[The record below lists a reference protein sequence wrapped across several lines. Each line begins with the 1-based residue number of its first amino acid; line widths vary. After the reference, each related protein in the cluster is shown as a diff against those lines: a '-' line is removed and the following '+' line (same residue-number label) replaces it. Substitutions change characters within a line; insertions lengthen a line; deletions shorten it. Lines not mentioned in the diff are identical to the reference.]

1 MGKSQRAMDTVE
13 TIYGKMIV
21 YSNKTWSFLNKS
33 VFDGVMNPRI
43 NRIMTLEQEAP
54 FSKQSWNNDI
64 CYTTKNN
71 DLSLLKDTVWLC
83 LTEDS
88 NKGFKIPVPGVVTSR
103 YGIRNGKN
111 HNGIDLSLKTG
122 DTVSAA
128 WSGKVR
134 YAKYNDGGFGNLVII
149 RHYNG
154 LETFYAHLSK
164 LLVFPDQDVIAG
176 ETIGLGGNTGHSFG
190 PHLHFEVRFYDDPIN
205 PEEMIDF
212 ANKKL
217 KTENLFVHKSLF
229 KSGAKPSEYFDDK
242 DVEIIEPVK
251 EPVKIKDKEPKKEDP
266 KKEEV
271 KKEEVKKVEVKKEE
285 VKKEEVKKV
294 EVKKVEVK
302 KVEVKKEKV
311 KYYKVKSGDTLSEI
325 AARHKLTVSK
335 LCELNGIKSTAIL
348 SIGKSLRVN

>member
-1 MGKSQRAMDTVE
+1 MDTVE

-43 NRIMTLEQEAP
+43 NRIMTLEQEVP

-88 NKGFKIPVPGVVTSR
+88 NKGFKIPVPGVITSR

-176 ETIGLGGNTGHSFG
+176 ETIGLGGTTGHSSG

-217 KTENLFVHKSLF
+217 KIENLFVHKSLF

-242 DVEIIEPVK
+242 DVERIEQVK
-251 EPVKIKDKEPKKEDP
+251 EQVKIKDKEPKKEEV
-266 KKEEV
+266 KKVEV

-302 KVEVKKEKV
+302 KEKV
-311 KYYKVKSGDTLSEI
+311 KYYMVKSGDTLSEI

>member
-1 MGKSQRAMDTVE
+1 MDTVE
-13 TIYGKMIV
+13 TVYGKMIV
-21 YSNKTWSFLNKS
+21 YSNKTWSFLNKP

-43 NRIMTLEQEAP
+43 NRIMTLEQETP
-54 FSKQSWNNDI
+54 FSKQSWNNDV
-64 CYTTKNN
+64 CFTTKNN

-88 NKGFKIPVPGVVTSR
+88 NKGFKIPVPGVTTSR

-111 HNGIDLSLKTG
+111 HNGIDLNLKTG
-122 DTVSAA
+122 DTVCAA

-134 YAKYNDGGFGNLVII
+134 YAKFNDGGFGNLVII
-149 RHYNG
+149 RHHNG

-176 ETIGLGGNTGHSFG
+176 ETIGLGGSTGHSTG

-217 KTENLFVHKSLF
+217 KFENLFVHKSLF

-242 DVEIIEPVK
+242 EDE
-251 EPVKIKDKEPKKEDP
+251 KIEPKKV
-266 KKEEV
+266 EEV
-271 KKEEVKKVEVKKEE
+271 KKEKIEVKKEKEKVEVKKE
-285 VKKEEVKKV
+285 VKKEKEKEKEKKV
-294 EVKKVEVK
+294 EVRKD
-302 KVEVKKEKV
+302 KV
-311 KYYKVKSGDTLSEI
+311 KYYMVKSGDTLSAI

-335 LCELNGIKSTAIL
+335 LCQLNGIKSSATL
-348 SIGKSLRVN
+348 RVGKSLRVN

>member
-1 MGKSQRAMDTVE
+1 MDTVE
-13 TIYGKMIV
+13 TVYGKMIV
-21 YSNKTWSFLNKS
+21 YSNKTWTFLNKP

-43 NRIMTLEQEAP
+43 NRIMTLEQETP
-54 FSKQSWNNDI
+54 FSKQSWNNDV
-64 CYTTKNN
+64 CFTTKNN

-88 NKGFKIPVPGVVTSR
+88 NKGFKIPVPGVTTSR

-111 HNGIDLSLKTG
+111 HNGIDLNLKTG
-122 DTVSAA
+122 DTVCAA

-134 YAKYNDGGFGNLVII
+134 YAKFNDGGFGNLVII
-149 RHYNG
+149 RHHNG

-176 ETIGLGGNTGHSFG
+176 ETIGLGGSTGHSTG

-217 KTENLFVHKSLF
+217 KFENLFVHKSLF

-242 DVEIIEPVK
+242 EDE
-251 EPVKIKDKEPKKEDP
+251 KIEPKKV
-266 KKEEV
+266 EEV
-271 KKEEVKKVEVKKEE
+271 KKEKIEVKKEKEKVEVKKE
-285 VKKEEVKKV
+285 VKKEKEKEKKV
-294 EVKKVEVK
+294 EVRKD
-302 KVEVKKEKV
+302 KV
-311 KYYKVKSGDTLSEI
+311 KYYMVKSGDTLSAI

-335 LCELNGIKSTAIL
+335 LCQLNGIKSSATL
-348 SIGKSLRVN
+348 RVGKSLRVN

>member
-1 MGKSQRAMDTVE
+1 MDTVE

-43 NRIMTLEQEAP
+43 NRIMTLEQETP
-54 FSKQSWNNDI
+54 FSKQSWNNDV
-64 CYTTKNN
+64 CFTTKNN
-71 DLSLLKDTVWLC
+71 DLSLLKDTIWLC

-88 NKGFKIPVPGVVTSR
+88 NKGFKIPVPGVTTSR

-111 HNGIDLSLKTG
+111 HNGIDLNLKTG
-122 DTVSAA
+122 DTVCAA

-134 YAKYNDGGFGNLVII
+134 YAKFNDGGFGNLVII

-176 ETIGLGGNTGHSFG
+176 ETIGLGGSTGHSTG

-212 ANKKL
+212 ATKKL
-217 KTENLFVHKSLF
+217 KFENLFVHKSLF

-242 DVEIIEPVK
+242 DVE
-251 EPVKIKDKEPKKEDP
+251 KIEPKKV
-266 KKEEV
+266 EEV
-271 KKEEVKKVEVKKEE
+271 KKE
-285 VKKEEVKKV
+285 
-294 EVKKVEVK
+294 

-311 KYYKVKSGDTLSEI
+311 EVKKEKEKEKKVEVRKDKVKYYMVKSGDTLSKI

-335 LCELNGIKSTAIL
+335 LCQLNGIKSSATL
-348 SIGKSLRVN
+348 RVGKSLRVN

>member
-1 MGKSQRAMDTVE
+1 MDTVE

-54 FSKQSWNNDI
+54 FSKQPWNNDV
-64 CYTTKNN
+64 CFTTKNN
-71 DLSLLKDTVWLC
+71 DLSLLKDTIWLC

-88 NKGFKIPVPGVVTSR
+88 NKGFKIPVPGVTTSR

-111 HNGIDLSLKTG
+111 HNGIDLNLKTG
-122 DTVSAA
+122 DTVCAA

-134 YAKYNDGGFGNLVII
+134 YAKFNDGGFGNLVII

-176 ETIGLGGNTGHSFG
+176 ETIGLGGSTGHSTG

-212 ANKKL
+212 ATKKL
-217 KTENLFVHKSLF
+217 KFENLFVHKSLF

-242 DVEIIEPVK
+242 DVE
-251 EPVKIKDKEPKKEDP
+251 KIEPKKV
-266 KKEEV
+266 EEV
-271 KKEEVKKVEVKKEE
+271 KKE
-285 VKKEEVKKV
+285 
-294 EVKKVEVK
+294 

-311 KYYKVKSGDTLSEI
+311 EVKKEKEKKVEVRKDKVKYYMVKSGDTLSKI

-335 LCELNGIKSTAIL
+335 LCQLNGIKSSATL
-348 SIGKSLRVN
+348 RVGKSLRVN

>member
-1 MGKSQRAMDTVE
+1 MDTVE

-43 NRIMTLEQEAP
+43 NRIMTLEQETP
-54 FSKQSWNNDI
+54 FSKQSWNNDV
-64 CYTTKNN
+64 CFTTKNN
-71 DLSLLKDTVWLC
+71 DLSLLKDTIWLC
-83 LTEDS
+83 LIEDS
-88 NKGFKIPVPGVVTSR
+88 NKGFKIPVPGVTTSR

-111 HNGIDLSLKTG
+111 HNGIDLNLKTG
-122 DTVSAA
+122 DTVCAA

-134 YAKYNDGGFGNLVII
+134 YAKFNDGGFGNLVII
-149 RHYNG
+149 RHHNG

-176 ETIGLGGNTGHSFG
+176 ETIGLGGSTGHSTG

-212 ANKKL
+212 ATKKL
-217 KTENLFVHKSLF
+217 KFENLFVHKSLF

-242 DVEIIEPVK
+242 DVE
-251 EPVKIKDKEPKKEDP
+251 KIEPKKV
-266 KKEEV
+266 EEV
-271 KKEEVKKVEVKKEE
+271 KKE
-285 VKKEEVKKV
+285 
-294 EVKKVEVK
+294 

-311 KYYKVKSGDTLSEI
+311 EVKKEKEKKVEVRKDKVKYYMVKSGDTLSKI

-335 LCELNGIKSTAIL
+335 LCQLNGIKSSATL
-348 SIGKSLRVN
+348 RVGKSLRVN

>member
-1 MGKSQRAMDTVE
+1 MDTVE

-43 NRIMTLEQEAP
+43 NRIMTLEQETP
-54 FSKQSWNNDI
+54 FSKQSWNNDV
-64 CYTTKNN
+64 CFTTKNN
-71 DLSLLKDTVWLC
+71 DLSLLKDTIWLC

-88 NKGFKIPVPGVVTSR
+88 NKGFKIPVPGVTTSR

-111 HNGIDLSLKTG
+111 HNGIDLNLKTG
-122 DTVSAA
+122 DTVCAA

-134 YAKYNDGGFGNLVII
+134 YAKFNDGGFGNLVII

-176 ETIGLGGNTGHSFG
+176 ETIGLGGSTGHSTG

-212 ANKKL
+212 ATKKL
-217 KTENLFVHKSLF
+217 KFENLFVHKSLF

-242 DVEIIEPVK
+242 DVE
-251 EPVKIKDKEPKKEDP
+251 KIEPKKV
-266 KKEEV
+266 EEV
-271 KKEEVKKVEVKKEE
+271 KKE
-285 VKKEEVKKV
+285 
-294 EVKKVEVK
+294 

-311 KYYKVKSGDTLSEI
+311 EVKKEKEKKVEVRKDKVKYYMVKSGDTLSKI

-335 LCELNGIKSTAIL
+335 LCQLNGIKSSATL
-348 SIGKSLRVN
+348 RVGKSLRVN

>member
-1 MGKSQRAMDTVE
+1 MDTVE
-13 TIYGKMIV
+13 TVYGKMIV
-21 YSNKTWSFLNKS
+21 YSNKTWSFLNKP

-43 NRIMTLEQEAP
+43 NRIMTLEQETP
-54 FSKQSWNNDI
+54 FSKQSWNNDV
-64 CYTTKNN
+64 CFTTKNN

-88 NKGFKIPVPGVVTSR
+88 NKGFKIPVPGVTTSR

-111 HNGIDLSLKTG
+111 HNGIDLNLKTG
-122 DTVSAA
+122 DTVCAA

-134 YAKYNDGGFGNLVII
+134 YAKFNDGGFGNLVII
-149 RHYNG
+149 RHHNG

-176 ETIGLGGNTGHSFG
+176 ETIGLGGSTGHSTG

-217 KTENLFVHKSLF
+217 KFENLFVHKSLF

-242 DVEIIEPVK
+242 EDE
-251 EPVKIKDKEPKKEDP
+251 KIEPKKV
-266 KKEEV
+266 EEV
-271 KKEEVKKVEVKKEE
+271 KKEKI
-285 VKKEEVKKV
+285 
-294 EVKKVEVK
+294 
-302 KVEVKKEKV
+302 EVKKEKEKEKEKEKKVEVRKDKV
-311 KYYKVKSGDTLSEI
+311 KYYMVKSGDTLSAI

-335 LCELNGIKSTAIL
+335 LCQLNGIKSSATL
-348 SIGKSLRVN
+348 RVGKSLRVN

>member
-43 NRIMTLEQEAP
+43 HRIMTLEQDAP
-54 FSKQSWNNDI
+54 FKQYWDNELCFTS
-64 CYTTKNN
+64 KNN

-88 NKGFKIPVPGVVTSR
+88 NKGFKIPVPGVTNSR

-111 HNGIDLSLKTG
+111 HNGIDLNLKTG

-176 ETIGLGGNTGHSFG
+176 ETIGLGGNTGHSSG

-212 ANKKL
+212 TNKKL

-229 KSGAKPSEYFDDK
+229 KSGAKPSEYSDDK
-242 DVEIIEPVK
+242 DVERIEPVK
-251 EPVKIKDKEPKKEDP
+251 EPVKIKDKEPKKEEP
-266 KKEEV
+266 KKEEP

-285 VKKEEVKKV
+285 VKK
-294 EVKKVEVK
+294 
-302 KVEVKKEKV
+302 VEVKKEKV
-311 KYYKVKSGDTLSEI
+311 KYYMVKSGDTLSEI

>member
-1 MGKSQRAMDTVE
+1 MDTVE

-43 NRIMTLEQEAP
+43 NRIMTLEQETP
-54 FSKQSWNNDI
+54 FSKQSWNNDV
-64 CYTTKNN
+64 CFTTKNN
-71 DLSLLKDTVWLC
+71 DLSLLKDTIWLC

-88 NKGFKIPVPGVVTSR
+88 NKGFKIPVPGVTTSR

-111 HNGIDLSLKTG
+111 HNGIDLNLKTG
-122 DTVSAA
+122 DTVCAA

-134 YAKYNDGGFGNLVII
+134 YAKFNDGGFGNLVII
-149 RHYNG
+149 RHHNG

-176 ETIGLGGNTGHSFG
+176 ETIGLGGSTGHSTG

-212 ANKKL
+212 ATKKL
-217 KTENLFVHKSLF
+217 KFENLFVHKSLF

-242 DVEIIEPVK
+242 DVE
-251 EPVKIKDKEPKKEDP
+251 KIEPKKV
-266 KKEEV
+266 EEV
-271 KKEEVKKVEVKKEE
+271 KKE
-285 VKKEEVKKV
+285 
-294 EVKKVEVK
+294 

-311 KYYKVKSGDTLSEI
+311 EVKKEKEKKVEVRKDKVKYYMVKSGDTLSKI

-335 LCELNGIKSTAIL
+335 LCQLNGIKSSATL
-348 SIGKSLRVN
+348 RVGKSLRVN

>member
-1 MGKSQRAMDTVE
+1 MDTVE

-43 NRIMTLEQEAP
+43 NRIMTLEQETP
-54 FSKQSWNNDI
+54 FSKQSWNNDV
-64 CYTTKNN
+64 CFTTKNN
-71 DLSLLKDTVWLC
+71 DLSLLKDTIWLC
-83 LTEDS
+83 LIEDS
-88 NKGFKIPVPGVVTSR
+88 NKGFKIPVPGVTTSR

-111 HNGIDLSLKTG
+111 HNGIDLNLKTG
-122 DTVSAA
+122 DTVCAA

-134 YAKYNDGGFGNLVII
+134 YAKFNDGGFGNLVII
-149 RHYNG
+149 RHHNG

-176 ETIGLGGNTGHSFG
+176 ETIGLGGSTGHSTG

-212 ANKKL
+212 ATKKL
-217 KTENLFVHKSLF
+217 KFENLFVHKSLF

-242 DVEIIEPVK
+242 DVE
-251 EPVKIKDKEPKKEDP
+251 KIEPKKV
-266 KKEEV
+266 EEV
-271 KKEEVKKVEVKKEE
+271 KKE
-285 VKKEEVKKV
+285 
-294 EVKKVEVK
+294 
-302 KVEVKKEKV
+302 KVEVKKEKEKEKEKEKKVEVRKDKV
-311 KYYKVKSGDTLSEI
+311 KYYMVKSGDTLSKI

-335 LCELNGIKSTAIL
+335 LCQLNGIKSSATL
-348 SIGKSLRVN
+348 RVGKSLRVN

>member
-1 MGKSQRAMDTVE
+1 MDTVE

-43 NRIMTLEQEAP
+43 NRIMTLEQETP
-54 FSKQSWNNDI
+54 FSKQSWNNDV
-64 CYTTKNN
+64 CFTTKNN
-71 DLSLLKDTVWLC
+71 DLSLLKDTIWLC

-88 NKGFKIPVPGVVTSR
+88 NKGFKIPVPGVTTSR

-111 HNGIDLSLKTG
+111 HNGIDLNLKTG
-122 DTVSAA
+122 DTVCAA

-134 YAKYNDGGFGNLVII
+134 YAKFNDGGFGNLVII
-149 RHYNG
+149 RHHNG

-176 ETIGLGGNTGHSFG
+176 ETIGLGGSTGHSTG

-212 ANKKL
+212 ATKKL
-217 KTENLFVHKSLF
+217 KFENLFVHKSLF

-242 DVEIIEPVK
+242 DVE
-251 EPVKIKDKEPKKEDP
+251 KIEPKKV
-266 KKEEV
+266 EEV
-271 KKEEVKKVEVKKEE
+271 KKE
-285 VKKEEVKKV
+285 
-294 EVKKVEVK
+294 

-311 KYYKVKSGDTLSEI
+311 EVKKEKEKEKKVEVRKDKVKYYMVKSGDTLSKI

-335 LCELNGIKSTAIL
+335 LCQLNGIKSSATL
-348 SIGKSLRVN
+348 RVGKSLRVN

>member
-1 MGKSQRAMDTVE
+1 MDTVE
-13 TIYGKMIV
+13 TVYGKMII
-21 YSNKTWSFLNKS
+21 YSNKTWSFLNKP

-43 NRIMTLEQEAP
+43 NRIMTLEQETP
-54 FSKQSWNNDI
+54 FSKQSWNNDV
-64 CYTTKNN
+64 CFTTKNN

-88 NKGFKIPVPGVVTSR
+88 NKGFKIPVPGVTTSR

-111 HNGIDLSLKTG
+111 HNGIDLNLKTG
-122 DTVSAA
+122 DTVCAA

-134 YAKYNDGGFGNLVII
+134 YAKFNDGGFGNLVII
-149 RHYNG
+149 RHHNG

-176 ETIGLGGNTGHSFG
+176 ETIGLGGSTGHSTG

-217 KTENLFVHKSLF
+217 KFENLFVHKSLF

-242 DVEIIEPVK
+242 EDE
-251 EPVKIKDKEPKKEDP
+251 KIEPKKV
-266 KKEEV
+266 EEV
-271 KKEEVKKVEVKKEE
+271 KKEKIEVKKE
-285 VKKEEVKKV
+285 
-294 EVKKVEVK
+294 
-302 KVEVKKEKV
+302 KVEVKKEKEKVEVKKEKEKLEVRKDKV
-311 KYYKVKSGDTLSEI
+311 KYYMVKSGDTLSAI

-335 LCELNGIKSTAIL
+335 LCQLNGIKSSATL
-348 SIGKSLRVN
+348 RVGKSLRVN

>member
-1 MGKSQRAMDTVE
+1 MDTVE
-13 TIYGKMIV
+13 TVYGKMIV
-21 YSNKTWSFLNKS
+21 YSNKTWSFLNKP

-43 NRIMTLEQEAP
+43 NRIMTLEQETP
-54 FSKQSWNNDI
+54 FSKQSWNNDV
-64 CYTTKNN
+64 CFTTKNN

-88 NKGFKIPVPGVVTSR
+88 NKGFKIPVPGVTTSR

-111 HNGIDLSLKTG
+111 HNGIDLNLKTG
-122 DTVSAA
+122 DTVCAA

-134 YAKYNDGGFGNLVII
+134 YAKFNDGGFGNLVII
-149 RHYNG
+149 RHHNG

-176 ETIGLGGNTGHSFG
+176 ETIGLGGSTGHSTG

-217 KTENLFVHKSLF
+217 KFENLFVHKSLF

-242 DVEIIEPVK
+242 EDE
-251 EPVKIKDKEPKKEDP
+251 KIEPKKV
-266 KKEEV
+266 EEV
-271 KKEEVKKVEVKKEE
+271 KKEKIEVKKE
-285 VKKEEVKKV
+285 
-294 EVKKVEVK
+294 
-302 KVEVKKEKV
+302 KVEVKKEKEKVEVKKEKEKEKEKEKKVEVRKDKV
-311 KYYKVKSGDTLSEI
+311 KYYMVKSGDTLSAI

-335 LCELNGIKSTAIL
+335 LCQLNGIKSSATL
-348 SIGKSLRVN
+348 RVGKSLRVN

>member
-1 MGKSQRAMDTVE
+1 MDTVE
-13 TIYGKMIV
+13 TVYGKMIV
-21 YSNKTWSFLNKS
+21 YSNKTWSFLNKP

-43 NRIMTLEQEAP
+43 NRIMTLEQETP
-54 FSKQSWNNDI
+54 FSKQSWNNDV
-64 CYTTKNN
+64 CFTTKNN

-88 NKGFKIPVPGVVTSR
+88 NKGFKIPVPGVTTSR

-111 HNGIDLSLKTG
+111 HNGIDLNLKTG
-122 DTVSAA
+122 DTVCAA

-134 YAKYNDGGFGNLVII
+134 YAKFNDGGFGNLVII
-149 RHYNG
+149 RHHNG

-176 ETIGLGGNTGHSFG
+176 ETIGLGGSTGHSTG

-217 KTENLFVHKSLF
+217 KFENLFVHKSLF

-242 DVEIIEPVK
+242 EDEKIET
-251 EPVKIKDKEPKKEDP
+251 KKV
-266 KKEEV
+266 EEV
-271 KKEEVKKVEVKKEE
+271 KKEKIEVKKEKEKEKEKEKVEVKKE
-285 VKKEEVKKV
+285 VKKEKKV
-294 EVKKVEVK
+294 EVRKD
-302 KVEVKKEKV
+302 KV
-311 KYYKVKSGDTLSEI
+311 KYYMVKSGDTLSAI

-335 LCELNGIKSTAIL
+335 LCQLNGIKSSATL
-348 SIGKSLRVN
+348 RVGKSLRVN

>member
-1 MGKSQRAMDTVE
+1 MDTVE

-54 FSKQSWNNDI
+54 FSKQPWNNDV
-64 CYTTKNN
+64 CFTTKNN

-88 NKGFKIPVPGVVTSR
+88 NKGFKIPVPGVTTSR

-176 ETIGLGGNTGHSFG
+176 ETIGLGGTTGHSSG

-217 KTENLFVHKSLF
+217 KIENLFVHKSLF

-242 DVEIIEPVK
+242 DVERI
-251 EPVKIKDKEPKKEDP
+251 EPVKIKDKEP
-266 KKEEV
+266 
-271 KKEEVKKVEVKKEE
+271 KKEE

-302 KVEVKKEKV
+302 KEEVKKVEVKKEEVKKVEVKKVEVKKEKV
-311 KYYKVKSGDTLSEI
+311 KYYMVKSGDTLSEI

>member
-1 MGKSQRAMDTVE
+1 MDTVE

-54 FSKQSWNNDI
+54 FSKQPWNNDV
-64 CYTTKNN
+64 CFTTKNN

-242 DVEIIEPVK
+242 DVE
-251 EPVKIKDKEPKKEDP
+251 KIEPKKV
-266 KKEEV
+266 EEV
-271 KKEEVKKVEVKKEE
+271 KKE
-285 VKKEEVKKV
+285 
-294 EVKKVEVK
+294 

-311 KYYKVKSGDTLSEI
+311 EVKKEKEKKVEVRKDKVKYYMVKSGDTLSKI

-335 LCELNGIKSTAIL
+335 LCQLNGIKSSATL
-348 SIGKSLRVN
+348 RVGKSLRVN

>member
-1 MGKSQRAMDTVE
+1 MDTVE

-43 NRIMTLEQEAP
+43 NRIMTLEQETP
-54 FSKQSWNNDI
+54 FSKQSWNNDV
-64 CYTTKNN
+64 CFTTKNN

-88 NKGFKIPVPGVVTSR
+88 NKGFKIPVPGVTTSR

-176 ETIGLGGNTGHSFG
+176 ETIGLGGTTGHSSG

-217 KTENLFVHKSLF
+217 KIENLFVHKSLF

-242 DVEIIEPVK
+242 DVERIEPVK
-251 EPVKIKDKEPKKEDP
+251 EPVKIKDKEPKKEEV
-266 KKEEV
+266 KKVEVKKVEV
-271 KKEEVKKVEVKKEE
+271 KKEEVKKVEVKKE
-285 VKKEEVKKV
+285 

-311 KYYKVKSGDTLSEI
+311 KYYMVKSGDTLSEI

>member
-1 MGKSQRAMDTVE
+1 MDTVE
-13 TIYGKMIV
+13 TVYGKMIV
-21 YSNKTWSFLNKS
+21 YSNKTWSFLNKP

-43 NRIMTLEQEAP
+43 NRIMTLEQETP
-54 FSKQSWNNDI
+54 FSKQSWNNDV
-64 CYTTKNN
+64 CFTTKNN

-88 NKGFKIPVPGVVTSR
+88 NKGFKIPVPGVTTSR

-111 HNGIDLSLKTG
+111 HNGIDLNLKTG
-122 DTVSAA
+122 DTVCAA

-134 YAKYNDGGFGNLVII
+134 YAKFNDGGFGNLVII

-176 ETIGLGGNTGHSFG
+176 ETIGLGGSTGHSTG

-217 KTENLFVHKSLF
+217 KFENLFVHKSLF

-242 DVEIIEPVK
+242 EDE
-251 EPVKIKDKEPKKEDP
+251 KIEPKKV
-266 KKEEV
+266 EEV
-271 KKEEVKKVEVKKEE
+271 KKEKIDVKKEKEKEKEKEKVEVKKE
-285 VKKEEVKKV
+285 VKKEKKV
-294 EVKKVEVK
+294 EVRKD
-302 KVEVKKEKV
+302 KV
-311 KYYKVKSGDTLSEI
+311 KYYMVKSGDTLSAI

-335 LCELNGIKSTAIL
+335 LCQLNGIKSSATL
-348 SIGKSLRVN
+348 RVGKSLRVN

>member
-1 MGKSQRAMDTVE
+1 MDTVE

-43 NRIMTLEQEAP
+43 NRIMTLEQETP
-54 FSKQSWNNDI
+54 FSKQSWNNDV
-64 CYTTKNN
+64 CFTTKNN
-71 DLSLLKDTVWLC
+71 DLSLLKDTIWLC

-88 NKGFKIPVPGVVTSR
+88 NKGFKIPVPGVTTSR

-111 HNGIDLSLKTG
+111 HNGIDLNLKTG
-122 DTVSAA
+122 DTVCAA

-134 YAKYNDGGFGNLVII
+134 YAKFNDGGFGNLVII

-176 ETIGLGGNTGHSFG
+176 ETIGLGGSTGHSTG

-212 ANKKL
+212 ATKKL
-217 KTENLFVHKSLF
+217 KFENLFVHKSLF

-242 DVEIIEPVK
+242 DVE
-251 EPVKIKDKEPKKEDP
+251 KIEPKKV
-266 KKEEV
+266 EEV
-271 KKEEVKKVEVKKEE
+271 KKE
-285 VKKEEVKKV
+285 
-294 EVKKVEVK
+294 

-311 KYYKVKSGDTLSEI
+311 EVKKEKVEVKKEKEKKVEVRKDKVKYYMVKSGDTLSKI

-335 LCELNGIKSTAIL
+335 LCQLNGIKSSATL
-348 SIGKSLRVN
+348 RVGKSLRVN

>member
-1 MGKSQRAMDTVE
+1 MDTVE
-13 TIYGKMIV
+13 TVYGKMIV
-21 YSNKTWSFLNKS
+21 YSNKTWSFLNKP

-43 NRIMTLEQEAP
+43 NRIMTLEQETP
-54 FSKQSWNNDI
+54 FSKQSWNNDV
-64 CYTTKNN
+64 CFTTKNN

-88 NKGFKIPVPGVVTSR
+88 NKGFKIPVPGVTTSR

-111 HNGIDLSLKTG
+111 HNGIDLNLKTG
-122 DTVSAA
+122 DTVCAA

-134 YAKYNDGGFGNLVII
+134 YAKFNDGGFGNLVII
-149 RHYNG
+149 RHHNG

-176 ETIGLGGNTGHSFG
+176 ETIGLGGSTGHSTG

-217 KTENLFVHKSLF
+217 KFENLFVHKSLF

-242 DVEIIEPVK
+242 DVE
-251 EPVKIKDKEPKKEDP
+251 KIEPKKV
-266 KKEEV
+266 EEV
-271 KKEEVKKVEVKKEE
+271 KKE
-285 VKKEEVKKV
+285 
-294 EVKKVEVK
+294 

-311 KYYKVKSGDTLSEI
+311 EVKKEKEKEKEKKVEVRKDKVKYYMVKSGDTLSKI

-335 LCELNGIKSTAIL
+335 LCQLNGIKSSATL
-348 SIGKSLRVN
+348 RVGKSLRVN

>member
-1 MGKSQRAMDTVE
+1 MDTVE

-54 FSKQSWNNDI
+54 FSKQPWNNDV
-64 CYTTKNN
+64 CFTTKNN
-71 DLSLLKDTVWLC
+71 DLSLLKDTIWLC

-88 NKGFKIPVPGVVTSR
+88 NKGFKIPVPGVTTSR

-111 HNGIDLSLKTG
+111 HNGIDLNLKTG
-122 DTVSAA
+122 DTVCAA

-134 YAKYNDGGFGNLVII
+134 YAKFNDGGFGNLVII

-176 ETIGLGGNTGHSFG
+176 ETIGLGGSTGHSTG

-212 ANKKL
+212 ATKKL
-217 KTENLFVHKSLF
+217 KFENLFVHKSLF

-242 DVEIIEPVK
+242 DVE
-251 EPVKIKDKEPKKEDP
+251 KIEPKKV
-266 KKEEV
+266 EEV
-271 KKEEVKKVEVKKEE
+271 KKE
-285 VKKEEVKKV
+285 
-294 EVKKVEVK
+294 
-302 KVEVKKEKV
+302 KVEVKKEKEKEKEKKVEVRKDKV
-311 KYYKVKSGDTLSEI
+311 KYYMVKSGDTLSKI

-335 LCELNGIKSTAIL
+335 LCQLNGIKSSATL
-348 SIGKSLRVN
+348 RVGKSLRVN

>member
-1 MGKSQRAMDTVE
+1 MDTVE
-13 TIYGKMIV
+13 TVYGKMIV
-21 YSNKTWSFLNKS
+21 YSNKTWSFLNKP

-43 NRIMTLEQEAP
+43 NRIMTLEQETP
-54 FSKQSWNNDI
+54 FSKQSWNNDV
-64 CYTTKNN
+64 CFTTKNN

-88 NKGFKIPVPGVVTSR
+88 NKGFKIPVPGVTTSR

-111 HNGIDLSLKTG
+111 HNGIDLNLKTG
-122 DTVSAA
+122 DTVCAA

-134 YAKYNDGGFGNLVII
+134 YAKFNDGGFGNLVII
-149 RHYNG
+149 RHHNG

-176 ETIGLGGNTGHSFG
+176 ETIGLGGSTGHSTG

-217 KTENLFVHKSLF
+217 KFENLFVHKSLF

-242 DVEIIEPVK
+242 EDE
-251 EPVKIKDKEPKKEDP
+251 KIEPKKV
-266 KKEEV
+266 EEV
-271 KKEEVKKVEVKKEE
+271 KKEKIEVKKEKEKEKEKEKVEVKKE
-285 VKKEEVKKV
+285 VKKEKKV
-294 EVKKVEVK
+294 EVRKD
-302 KVEVKKEKV
+302 KV
-311 KYYKVKSGDTLSEI
+311 KYYMVKSGDTLSAI

-335 LCELNGIKSTAIL
+335 LCQLNGIKSSATL
-348 SIGKSLRVN
+348 RVGKSLRVN

>member
-1 MGKSQRAMDTVE
+1 MDTVE

-54 FSKQSWNNDI
+54 FSKQPWNNDV
-64 CYTTKNN
+64 CFTTKNN

-88 NKGFKIPVPGVVTSR
+88 NKGFKIPVPGVTNSR

-111 HNGIDLSLKTG
+111 HNGIDLNLKTG

-217 KTENLFVHKSLF
+217 KIENLFVHKSLF

-242 DVEIIEPVK
+242 DVERIEPVK
-251 EPVKIKDKEPKKEDP
+251 EPVKIKDKEPKKEEV
-266 KKEEV
+266 KKVEV
-271 KKEEVKKVEVKKEE
+271 KKEEVKKVEVKKVE
-285 VKKEEVKKV
+285 VKKE

-311 KYYKVKSGDTLSEI
+311 KYYMVKSGDTLSEI

>member
-43 NRIMTLEQEAP
+43 NRIMTLEQETP
-54 FSKQSWNNDI
+54 FSKQSWNNDV
-64 CYTTKNN
+64 CFTTKNN
-71 DLSLLKDTVWLC
+71 DLSLLKDTIWLC
-83 LTEDS
+83 LIEDS
-88 NKGFKIPVPGVVTSR
+88 NKGFKIPVPGVTTSR

-111 HNGIDLSLKTG
+111 HNGIDLNLKTG
-122 DTVSAA
+122 DTVCAA

-134 YAKYNDGGFGNLVII
+134 YAKFNDGGFGNLVII
-149 RHYNG
+149 RHHNG

-176 ETIGLGGNTGHSFG
+176 ETIGLGGSTGHSTG

-212 ANKKL
+212 ATKKL
-217 KTENLFVHKSLF
+217 KFENLFVHKSLF

-242 DVEIIEPVK
+242 DVE
-251 EPVKIKDKEPKKEDP
+251 KIEPKKV
-266 KKEEV
+266 EEV
-271 KKEEVKKVEVKKEE
+271 KKE
-285 VKKEEVKKV
+285 
-294 EVKKVEVK
+294 

-311 KYYKVKSGDTLSEI
+311 EVKKEKEKEKKVEVRKDKVKYYMVKSGDTLSKI

-335 LCELNGIKSTAIL
+335 LCQLNGIKSSATL
-348 SIGKSLRVN
+348 RVGKSLRVN

>member
-1 MGKSQRAMDTVE
+1 MDTVE

-43 NRIMTLEQEAP
+43 NRIMTLEQETP
-54 FSKQSWNNDI
+54 FSKQSWNNDV
-64 CYTTKNN
+64 CFTTKNN

-88 NKGFKIPVPGVVTSR
+88 NKGFKIPVPGVTTSR

-176 ETIGLGGNTGHSFG
+176 ETIGLGGTTGHSSG

-217 KTENLFVHKSLF
+217 KIENLFVHKSLF

-242 DVEIIEPVK
+242 DVERIEPVK
-251 EPVKIKDKEPKKEDP
+251 EPVKIKDKEPKKEEV
-266 KKEEV
+266 KKVEV
-271 KKEEVKKVEVKKEE
+271 KKEEVKKVEVKKVE
-285 VKKEEVKKV
+285 VKKE

-311 KYYKVKSGDTLSEI
+311 KYYMVKSGDTLSEI

>member
-1 MGKSQRAMDTVE
+1 MDTVE
-13 TIYGKMIV
+13 TVYGKMIV
-21 YSNKTWSFLNKS
+21 YSNKTWSFLNKP

-43 NRIMTLEQEAP
+43 NRIMTLEQETP
-54 FSKQSWNNDI
+54 FSKQSWNNDV
-64 CYTTKNN
+64 CFTTKNN

-88 NKGFKIPVPGVVTSR
+88 NKGFKIPVPGVTTSR

-111 HNGIDLSLKTG
+111 HNGIDLNLKTG
-122 DTVSAA
+122 DTVCAA

-134 YAKYNDGGFGNLVII
+134 YAKFNDGGFGNLVII
-149 RHYNG
+149 RHHNG

-176 ETIGLGGNTGHSFG
+176 ETIGLGGSTGHSTG

-217 KTENLFVHKSLF
+217 KFENLFVHKSLF

-242 DVEIIEPVK
+242 EDE
-251 EPVKIKDKEPKKEDP
+251 KIEPKKV
-266 KKEEV
+266 EEV
-271 KKEEVKKVEVKKEE
+271 KKEKIEVKKE
-285 VKKEEVKKV
+285 KE
-294 EVKKVEVK
+294 
-302 KVEVKKEKV
+302 KVEVKKEKEKEKEKKVEVRKDKV
-311 KYYKVKSGDTLSEI
+311 KYYMVKSGDTLSAI

-335 LCELNGIKSTAIL
+335 LCQLNGIKSSATL
-348 SIGKSLRVN
+348 RVGKSLRVN

>member
-1 MGKSQRAMDTVE
+1 MPFLGKSQRAMDTVE

-54 FSKQSWNNDI
+54 FSKQPWNNDV
-64 CYTTKNN
+64 CFTTKNN
-71 DLSLLKDTVWLC
+71 DLTQLKDTIWLC
-83 LTEDS
+83 LTEDPY
-88 NKGFKIPVPGVVTSR
+88 KGFKVPVPGVTNSR

-111 HNGIDLSLKTG
+111 HNGIDLNLKTG
-122 DTVSAA
+122 DTVCAA

-176 ETIGLGGNTGHSFG
+176 ETIGLGGSTGHSSG

-212 ANKKL
+212 KNKKL

-242 DVEIIEPVK
+242 DVERIKPIN
-251 EPVKIKDKEPKKEDP
+251 EPVKIKDKEP
-266 KKEEV
+266 
-271 KKEEVKKVEVKKEE
+271 
-285 VKKEEVKKV
+285 KKV

-302 KVEVKKEKV
+302 KVKVKKEKV
-311 KYYKVKSGDTLSEI
+311 KYYMVKSGDTLSEI

>member
-1 MGKSQRAMDTVE
+1 MDTVE

-54 FSKQSWNNDI
+54 FSKQSWNNDV

-88 NKGFKIPVPGVVTSR
+88 NKGFKIPVPGVTTSR

-176 ETIGLGGNTGHSFG
+176 ETIGLGGTTGHSSG

-217 KTENLFVHKSLF
+217 KIENLFVHKSLF

-242 DVEIIEPVK
+242 DVERIEPVK
-251 EPVKIKDKEPKKEDP
+251 EPVKIKDKEPKKEEV
-266 KKEEV
+266 KKVEV
-271 KKEEVKKVEVKKEE
+271 KKEEVKKVEVKKVE
-285 VKKEEVKKV
+285 VKKE

-311 KYYKVKSGDTLSEI
+311 KYYMVKSGDTLSEI

>member
-1 MGKSQRAMDTVE
+1 MDTVE
-13 TIYGKMIV
+13 TVYGKMIV
-21 YSNKTWSFLNKS
+21 YSNKTWSFLNKP

-43 NRIMTLEQEAP
+43 NRIMTLEQETP
-54 FSKQSWNNDI
+54 FSKQSWNNDV
-64 CYTTKNN
+64 CFTTKNN

-88 NKGFKIPVPGVVTSR
+88 NKGFKIPVPGVTTSR

-111 HNGIDLSLKTG
+111 HNGIDLNLKTG
-122 DTVSAA
+122 DTVCAA

-134 YAKYNDGGFGNLVII
+134 YAKFNDGGFGNLVII
-149 RHYNG
+149 RHHNG

-176 ETIGLGGNTGHSFG
+176 ETIGLGGSTGHSTG

-217 KTENLFVHKSLF
+217 KFENLFVHKSLF

-242 DVEIIEPVK
+242 EDE
-251 EPVKIKDKEPKKEDP
+251 KIEPKKV
-266 KKEEV
+266 EEV
-271 KKEEVKKVEVKKEE
+271 KKEKIEVKKE
-285 VKKEEVKKV
+285 KE
-294 EVKKVEVK
+294 
-302 KVEVKKEKV
+302 KVEVKKEKEKEKKVEVRKDKV
-311 KYYKVKSGDTLSEI
+311 KYYMVKSGDTLSAI

-348 SIGKSLRVN
+348 RVGKSLRVN

>member
-1 MGKSQRAMDTVE
+1 MDTVE
-13 TIYGKMIV
+13 TVYGKMIV
-21 YSNKTWSFLNKS
+21 YSNKTWSFLNKP

-43 NRIMTLEQEAP
+43 NRIMTLEQETP
-54 FSKQSWNNDI
+54 FSKQSWNNDV
-64 CYTTKNN
+64 CFTTKNN

-88 NKGFKIPVPGVVTSR
+88 NKGFKIPVPGVTTSR

-111 HNGIDLSLKTG
+111 HNGIDLNLKTG
-122 DTVSAA
+122 DTVCAA

-134 YAKYNDGGFGNLVII
+134 YAKFNDGGFGNLVII
-149 RHYNG
+149 RHHNG

-176 ETIGLGGNTGHSFG
+176 ETIGLGGSTGHSTG

-217 KTENLFVHKSLF
+217 KFENLFVHKSLF

-242 DVEIIEPVK
+242 EDE
-251 EPVKIKDKEPKKEDP
+251 KIEPKKV
-266 KKEEV
+266 EEV
-271 KKEEVKKVEVKKEE
+271 KKEKIEVKKEKEKVEVKKE
-285 VKKEEVKKV
+285 VKKEKEKEKKV
-294 EVKKVEVK
+294 EVRKD
-302 KVEVKKEKV
+302 KV
-311 KYYKVKSGDTLSEI
+311 KYYMVKSGDTLSAI

-335 LCELNGIKSTAIL
+335 LCQLNGIKSSATL
-348 SIGKSLRVN
+348 RVGKSLRVN

>member
-1 MGKSQRAMDTVE
+1 MDTVE

-88 NKGFKIPVPGVVTSR
+88 NKGFKIPVPGVITSR

-176 ETIGLGGNTGHSFG
+176 ETIGLGGTTGHSSG

-217 KTENLFVHKSLF
+217 KIENLFVHKSLF

-242 DVEIIEPVK
+242 DVERIEPVK
-251 EPVKIKDKEPKKEDP
+251 EPVKIKDKEPKKEEV
-266 KKEEV
+266 KKVEV

-302 KVEVKKEKV
+302 KEKV
-311 KYYKVKSGDTLSEI
+311 KYYMVKSGDTLSEI

>member
-1 MGKSQRAMDTVE
+1 MDTVE

-54 FSKQSWNNDI
+54 FSKQPWNNDV
-64 CYTTKNN
+64 CFTTKNN
-71 DLSLLKDTVWLC
+71 DLSLLKDTIWLC

-88 NKGFKIPVPGVVTSR
+88 NKGFKIPVPGVTTSR

-111 HNGIDLSLKTG
+111 HNGIDLNLKTG
-122 DTVSAA
+122 DTVCAA

-134 YAKYNDGGFGNLVII
+134 YAKFNDGGFGNLVII

-176 ETIGLGGNTGHSFG
+176 ETIGLGGSTGHSTG

-212 ANKKL
+212 ATKKL
-217 KTENLFVHKSLF
+217 KFENLFVHKSLF

-242 DVEIIEPVK
+242 DVE
-251 EPVKIKDKEPKKEDP
+251 KIEPKKV
-266 KKEEV
+266 EEV
-271 KKEEVKKVEVKKEE
+271 KKE
-285 VKKEEVKKV
+285 
-294 EVKKVEVK
+294 

-311 KYYKVKSGDTLSEI
+311 EVKKEKVEVKKEKEKKVEVRKDKVKYYMVKSGDTLSKI

-335 LCELNGIKSTAIL
+335 LCQLNGIKSSATL
-348 SIGKSLRVN
+348 RVGKSLRVN

>member
-1 MGKSQRAMDTVE
+1 MDTVE

-43 NRIMTLEQEAP
+43 NRIMTLEQETP
-54 FSKQSWNNDI
+54 FSKQSWNNDV
-64 CYTTKNN
+64 CFTTKNN
-71 DLSLLKDTVWLC
+71 DLSLLKDTIWLC
-83 LTEDS
+83 LIEDS
-88 NKGFKIPVPGVVTSR
+88 NKGFKIPVPGVTTSR

-111 HNGIDLSLKTG
+111 HNGIDLNLKTG
-122 DTVSAA
+122 DTVCAA

-134 YAKYNDGGFGNLVII
+134 YAKFNDGGFGNLVII

-176 ETIGLGGNTGHSFG
+176 ETIGLGGSTGHSTG

-212 ANKKL
+212 ATKKL
-217 KTENLFVHKSLF
+217 KFENLFVHKSLF

-242 DVEIIEPVK
+242 DVE
-251 EPVKIKDKEPKKEDP
+251 KIEPKKV
-266 KKEEV
+266 EEV
-271 KKEEVKKVEVKKEE
+271 KKE
-285 VKKEEVKKV
+285 
-294 EVKKVEVK
+294 
-302 KVEVKKEKV
+302 KVEVKKEKEKEKEKEKKVEVRKDKV
-311 KYYKVKSGDTLSEI
+311 KYYMVKSGDTLSKI

-335 LCELNGIKSTAIL
+335 LCQLNGIKSSATL
-348 SIGKSLRVN
+348 RVGKSLRVN

>member
-1 MGKSQRAMDTVE
+1 MPFLGKSQRAMDTVE

-54 FSKQSWNNDI
+54 FSKQSWNNDV

-88 NKGFKIPVPGVVTSR
+88 NKGFKIPVPGVTTSR

-176 ETIGLGGNTGHSFG
+176 ETIGLGGSTGHSTG

-217 KTENLFVHKSLF
+217 KIENLFVHKSLF

-242 DVEIIEPVK
+242 DVERIEPVK
-251 EPVKIKDKEPKKEDP
+251 EPVKIKDKEPKKVIEP
-266 KKEEV
+266 KKEEVKKEEV

-285 VKKEEVKKV
+285 VKK
-294 EVKKVEVK
+294 VEVK

-311 KYYKVKSGDTLSEI
+311 KYYMVKSGDTLSEI

>member
-1 MGKSQRAMDTVE
+1 MDTVE

-54 FSKQSWNNDI
+54 FSKQSWNNDV
-64 CYTTKNN
+64 CFTTKNN
-71 DLSLLKDTVWLC
+71 DLSLLKDTIWLC

-88 NKGFKIPVPGVVTSR
+88 NKGFKIPVPGVTTSR

-111 HNGIDLSLKTG
+111 HNGIDLNLKTG
-122 DTVSAA
+122 DTVCAA

-134 YAKYNDGGFGNLVII
+134 YAKFNDGGFGNLVII

-176 ETIGLGGNTGHSFG
+176 ETIGLGGSTGHSTG

-212 ANKKL
+212 ATKKL
-217 KTENLFVHKSLF
+217 KFENLFVHKSLF

-242 DVEIIEPVK
+242 DVE
-251 EPVKIKDKEPKKEDP
+251 KIEPKKV
-266 KKEEV
+266 EEV
-271 KKEEVKKVEVKKEE
+271 KKE
-285 VKKEEVKKV
+285 
-294 EVKKVEVK
+294 

-311 KYYKVKSGDTLSEI
+311 EVKKEKEKKVEVRKDKVKYYMVKSGDTLSKI

-335 LCELNGIKSTAIL
+335 LCQLNGIKSSATL
-348 SIGKSLRVN
+348 RVGKSLRVN